1 MIAPR
6 VATDCF
12 TPTKSPESSPT
23 AGCGAVG
30 EHLTQLAARTEL
42 YSASD
47 LKALCHEAAMGP
59 IREQGSNLAS
69 VSAAR
74 LRPVQLKDM
83 AAALNV
89 IRASVTPAQVNAV
102 KSWAQGSGAAGS

>member
-1 MIAPR
+1 M
-6 VATDCF
+6 
-12 TPTKSPESSPT
+12 
-23 AGCGAVG
+23 
-30 EHLTQLAARTEL
+30 

-74 LRPVQLKDM
+74 LRPVQLKDF
-83 AAALNV
+83 AAALSI
-89 IRASVTPAQVNAV
+89 IRATATAAQVSAV
-102 KSWAQGSGAAGS
+102 KSWAHGSGSAG